1 MKLYHAPISTCSQKV
16 RLVLAE
22 KGLSYDSE
30 FLDLQK
36 GDQFKPDYLAKNPAA
51 VVPTLEDGG
60 NVLTESTLI
69 NEYLQDAY
77 PEPSLAPDSPARR
90 HAMRRWCKRVDELH
104 PSCAVQTYAIGVR
117 PGLLKRRAEEVDAL
131 VNAIPDSARRAV
143 RRSVLDHGVRAPQ
156 FKGAYEAHVRTFDLA
171 DKALSE
177 TSFLVGDDFSLADAA
192 LLPYVL
198 RVDHLNLAGLLAGRG
213 ALNDWYQRV
222 QARPAYAAAISEYL
236 PGAVVANFRR
246 AGEAL
251 AEEVAEEVGLII
263 PPRA

>member
-36 GDQFKPDYLAKNPAA
+36 GDQFKPEYLAKNPAG
-51 VVPTLEDGG
+51 VVPTLEDDG

-77 PEPSLAPDSPARR
+77 TEPSLVPAAPVQR
-90 HAMRRWCKRVDELH
+90 HSMRRWCKQIDELH
-104 PSCAVQTYAIGVR
+104 PSCGVQTYAIGVR
-117 PGLLKRRAEEVDAL
+117 PGLLKRSPEEIAAL
-131 VNAIPDSARRAV
+131 VDSIPDPVRRAV
-143 RRSVLDHGVRAPQ
+143 RRSVVDHGVRAPE
-156 FKGAYEAHVRTFDLA
+156 FAGAYEAHVRTFDLA

-177 TSFLVGDDFSLADAA
+177 SPFLVGAAFSLADAA

-198 RVDHLNLAGLLAGRG
+198 RVDHLKLAGLLAGRA
-213 ALNDWYQRV
+213 ALHEWYERV
-222 QARPAYAAAISEYL
+222 QARPAYTVAITEYL
-236 PGAVVANFRR
+236 PDAIVENFRR
-246 AGEAL
+246 AGA
-251 AEEVAEEVGLII
+251 AVAQAVVEEVAQIVSA
-263 PPRA
+263 RT